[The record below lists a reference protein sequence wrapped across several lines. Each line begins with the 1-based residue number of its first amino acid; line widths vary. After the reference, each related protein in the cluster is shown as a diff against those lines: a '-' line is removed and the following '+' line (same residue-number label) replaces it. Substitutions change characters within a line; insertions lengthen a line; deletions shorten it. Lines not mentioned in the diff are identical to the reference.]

1 MTEPFDLGAKS
12 LAKAVI
18 SSIVLRV
25 FIMMFDD
32 TLGSDFGV
40 RSRVIFLMMTR
51 SIP

>member
-12 LAKAVI
+12 LSKADI
-18 SSIVLRV
+18 SIVLQM

-51 SIP
+51 SIS